1 MHIQYLELSPAS
13 AERLSDEFV
22 RVYAGAFAGPPYLRG
37 KPEALAFA
45 DSFAHHRGREAFRCL
60 VARDAQD
67 GLLVGFIYGFTCLP
81 GQWWYDQLAGR
92 MSPELQARWL
102 SGAFELA
109 ELAVLPAYQGRG
121 IGGQLH
127 DRLLNGLPQRT
138 ALLSTMQTETNAMAL
153 YRKRSWR
160 LILSDFLFAGA
171 VRPYVILGKDLPPR
185 APRPAGRPVR
195 YYTQNPF
202 DV

>member
-1 MHIQYLELSPAS
+1 MPAS
-13 AERLSDEFV
+13 PPSAARLSDEIV

-121 IGGQLH
+121 IGA
-127 DRLLNGLPQRT
+127 RLVR
-138 ALLSTMQTETNAMAL
+138 ALIEEGRKKRVPEIIALTYQVDFFKNLGFTVTDKDAFPRKVWRECLECPKLEECDET
-153 YRKRSWR
+153 
-160 LILSDFLFAGA
+160 A
-171 VRPYVILGKDLPPR
+171 VRMYLEYDR
-185 APRPAGRPVR
+185 
-195 YYTQNPF
+195 
-202 DV
+202 